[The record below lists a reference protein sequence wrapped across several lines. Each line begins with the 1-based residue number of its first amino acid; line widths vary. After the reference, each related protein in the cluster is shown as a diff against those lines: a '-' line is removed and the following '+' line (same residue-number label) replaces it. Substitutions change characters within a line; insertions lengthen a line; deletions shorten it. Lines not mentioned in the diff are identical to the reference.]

1 MNKPKTIAIIEL
13 GALGLCLG
21 LFLWWVY
28 PEKAPLEPGVI
39 LVDTTASSTMAE
51 RVSFIPPAVLAT
63 SAYVYDTVTGQVI
76 YDKNA
81 DLQLPLASLTK
92 VMTALTVSNLLP
104 DGDIVRVSSSDLR
117 EEGDSGL
124 IPNEDWAMK
133 DLLDFSLVVS
143 SNDAS
148 RTLASVA
155 GAFLTVDATSSA
167 VSAFVKEMNNTAR
180 GLGLSQTYFLNQ
192 SGLDVSPTL
201 SGGYGSA
208 RDMALLVGHI
218 LKTKP
223 HLLEATAFDQI
234 RVSSQTETHTAVN
247 TNKAI
252 NMIPN
257 VIASKTGFTDLSGG
271 NLVVAFDAGL
281 NHPIIIAVLGSTFEG
296 RFQDM
301 ANLVASTV
309 EYLGRSEASR

>member
-1 MNKPKTIAIIEL
+1 MIKPKTIAFIEL
-13 GALGLCLG
+13 GALGLCVG

-28 PEKAPLEPGVI
+28 PEKVPVEPGVI
-39 LVDTTASSTMAE
+39 LVDTTEAATSTKASFT
-51 RVSFIPPAVLAT
+51 PPAILAT
-63 SAYVYDTVTGQVI
+63 SAYVYDTVTGEVI

-104 DGDIVRVSSSDLR
+104 DKDIVRISPSDLG
-117 EEGDSGL
+117 EDGDSGL
-124 IPNEDWAMK
+124 VPNEQWAMK

-143 SNDAS
+143 SNDGS
-148 RTLASVA
+148 RALASVA

-167 VSAFVKEMNNTAR
+167 VSAFVKEMNNTAKS
-180 GLGLSQTYFLNQ
+180 LGLYQTYFLNQ

-208 RDMALLVGHI
+208 KDMALLVGHI
-218 LKTKP
+218 LRTKP

-234 RVSSQTETHTAVN
+234 NVSSQTESHSAVN

-281 NHPIIIAVLGSTFEG
+281 NHPVIIAVLGSTYDG

-301 ANLVASTV
+301 AQLVGSTV
-309 EYLGRSEASR
+309 EYLGQTESSR